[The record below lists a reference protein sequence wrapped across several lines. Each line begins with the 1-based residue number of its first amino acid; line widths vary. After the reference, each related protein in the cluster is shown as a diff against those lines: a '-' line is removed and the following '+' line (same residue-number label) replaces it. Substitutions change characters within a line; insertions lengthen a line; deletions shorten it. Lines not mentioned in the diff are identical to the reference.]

1 MQIVEL
7 ATICLTL
14 RSCIE
19 GHESHGENKS
29 TQTYKR
35 KRMAVDVI
43 GTGALESVDTW
54 AQDDSALHK
63 IIGYKEIN
71 FRLIGK
77 I

>member
-1 MQIVEL
+1 
-7 ATICLTL
+7 
-14 RSCIE
+14 
-19 GHESHGENKS
+19 
-29 TQTYKR
+29 
-35 KRMAVDVI
+35 MAVDVI

-63 IIGYKEIN
+63 IIGYKEIH